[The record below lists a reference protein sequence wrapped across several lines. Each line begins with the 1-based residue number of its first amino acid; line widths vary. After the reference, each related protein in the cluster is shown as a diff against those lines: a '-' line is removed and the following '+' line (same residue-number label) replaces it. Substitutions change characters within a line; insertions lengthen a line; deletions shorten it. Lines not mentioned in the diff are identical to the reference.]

1 MNTLPNAKVLEAK
14 KQAVAELSE
23 KLGAAI
29 TGVVVDYK
37 GTTVADDTATSRIG
51 KRS

>member
-1 MNTLPNAKVLEAK
+1 MDIFYFHSEVNTLPNAKVLEAK

-29 TGVVVDYK
+29 TGVVVD
-37 GTTVADDTATSRIG
+37 
-51 KRS
+51 